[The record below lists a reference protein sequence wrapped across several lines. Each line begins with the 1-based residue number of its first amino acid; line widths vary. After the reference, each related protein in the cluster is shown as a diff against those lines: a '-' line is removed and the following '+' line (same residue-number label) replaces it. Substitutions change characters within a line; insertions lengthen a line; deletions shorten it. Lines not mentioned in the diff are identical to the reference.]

1 VIEIENLQKKY
12 AGNWALR
19 GISLQIAAG
28 KVTGILGE
36 NGSGKSTLFKILAG
50 VVRPSGGHVSI
61 RGESLGVN
69 TRRQTAYLP
78 EVDPFYN
85 WMQVGEQLQFLASF
99 YAGWDW
105 NETDE
110 LLQFMGIS
118 KDVRIG
124 TLSKG
129 QKARLKVISGFC
141 WSNNLVLMDE
151 PFNGIDPPS
160 RKKILQAV
168 FGEFRYGEQQAI
180 VISTHLVSEVEEF
193 IDDVVY
199 LRDGEIAL
207 MGSAQ
212 TLREQ
217 RSQSLSDIFAEV
229 VA

>member
-1 VIEIENLQKKY
+1 
-12 AGNWALR
+12 
-19 GISLQIAAG
+19 
-28 KVTGILGE
+28 
-36 NGSGKSTLFKILAG
+36 LFKILAG

-105 NETDE
+105 NKTDE

>member
-1 VIEIENLQKKY
+1 MIKIENLQKKY
-12 AGNWALR
+12 GGNWALR

-61 RGESLGVN
+61 RGESLGIN

-105 NETDE
+105 NKTDE

-151 PFNGIDPPS
+151 PFYGIDPPS

-168 FGEFRYGEQQAI
+168 FGEFCYGEQQAI
-180 VISTHLVSEVEEF
+180 VISTHLVSEGEEF

-207 MGSAQ
+207 MGSAEAV
-212 TLREQ
+212 REQ
-217 RSQSLSDIFAEV
+217 RSQSLSDIFADV